1 MREYSLIAS
10 VTFIH
15 AGTAIDSDLSKV
27 DLIPYILI
35 LLHPYSNCK
44 IHNNSKKRAFI
55 SNNTHLSGTASGL

>member
-15 AGTAIDSDLSKV
+15 TGTAIDSDLSEV

-35 LLHPYSNCK
+35 LFHSYSNCK
-44 IHNNSKKRAFI
+44 IHISKKREFV
-55 SNNTHLSGTASGL
+55 SDNTHLSGTASGL